1 MGLKRGSGHDRLYD
15 LYDDT
20 TTTNITA
27 HCMGF
32 FAWLLHVFESIFSLS
47 HILGFSGL
55 AYCHVFHH
63 PRWDLYHIC
72 FGAGVLKTDIGYR
85 SKGSPSEG
93 IIHWA
98 AGEQRLSWD
107 SRHRAALGWGSGR
120 GAFAG
125 ALVRLGRLP

>member
-1 MGLKRGSGHDRLYD
+1 MTPPPPTSQRIAWD
-15 LYDDT
+15 
-20 TTTNITA
+20 
-27 HCMGF
+27 F

-55 AYCHVFHH
+55 VYCHVFHH

-93 IIHWA
+93 NHPLGSGGTKIV
-98 AGEQRLSWD
+98 LD
-107 SRHRAALGWGSGR
+107 SRHRAAALGWGSGR